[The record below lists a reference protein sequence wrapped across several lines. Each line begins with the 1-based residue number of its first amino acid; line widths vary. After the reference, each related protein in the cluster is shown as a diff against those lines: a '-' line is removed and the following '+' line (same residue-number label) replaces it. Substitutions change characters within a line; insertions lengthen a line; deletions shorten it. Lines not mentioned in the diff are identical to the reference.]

1 MPIELRKWIFNWL
14 QNRWMRVSH
23 GEAKSRLFPILIGA
37 PQGSVLAALLFRLH
51 VHFLPLH
58 FPQIVSHLFADD
70 LTLIMKSESE
80 KCLSDNIEYLQSQ
93 AKTVLNILEK
103 FSDNYILPVNV
114 AKTKSMLVHNT
125 VNVSK
130 PEIEYKGIQIE
141 YLINLK
147 CLGVHIG
154 AKLGW
159 EKFLE
164 DRLQKVRKSYNGL
177 RKIFHTI
184 HQNEIKL
191 RRRLFLAFSL
201 PKFIWLVFLFLLF
214 H

>member
-1 MPIELRKWIFNWL
+1 LK
-14 QNRWMRVSH
+14 
-23 GEAKSRLFPILIGA
+23 
-37 PQGSVLAALLFRLH
+37 
-51 VHFLPLH
+51 
-58 FPQIVSHLFADD
+58 
-70 LTLIMKSESE
+70 
-80 KCLSDNIEYLQSQ
+80 
-93 AKTVLNILEK
+93 ILEE

-114 AKTKSMLVHNT
+114 AKTKAMLVHNA

-141 YLINLK
+141 YVINLK

-159 EKFLE
+159 GKFIE

-184 HQNEIKL
+184 PQNEIKI
-191 RRRLFLAFSL
+191 RRRLFLAFPFLNSYG
-201 PKFIWLVFLFLLF
+201 FFLFLLF